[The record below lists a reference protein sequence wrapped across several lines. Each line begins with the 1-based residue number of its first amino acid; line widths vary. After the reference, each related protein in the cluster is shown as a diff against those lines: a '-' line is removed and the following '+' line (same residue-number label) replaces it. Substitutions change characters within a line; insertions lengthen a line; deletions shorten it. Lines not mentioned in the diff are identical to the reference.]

1 MARVTAKKRMPWP
14 TGCKRSTGIGTTLES
29 PGSRNP
35 LKYEWTWMT
44 VTFNDVEELGKR
56 CDRLP
61 TDFKIGDV
69 RRMTSGMGSCW
80 VRRPV
85 DAGKKLIN
93 GGTTDHRRVVQL
105 QGGDATCA
113 RPPMLQMLGG
123 HVQSK
128 CTSLVNRSSC
138 CYRCGAIGQ
147 GMRRRQAR
155 LP

>member
-1 MARVTAKKRMPWP
+1 
-14 TGCKRSTGIGTTLES
+14 
-29 PGSRNP
+29 
-35 LKYEWTWMT
+35 MT

-113 RPPMLQMLGG
+113 RPPILQMLGG

-128 CTSLVNRSSC
+128 CTSLEEIRIPKLQNTSLTRGEAARDTYLQDDATSQKNNQIKTFTKKT
-138 CYRCGAIGQ
+138 AI
-147 GMRRRQAR
+147 
-155 LP
+155 